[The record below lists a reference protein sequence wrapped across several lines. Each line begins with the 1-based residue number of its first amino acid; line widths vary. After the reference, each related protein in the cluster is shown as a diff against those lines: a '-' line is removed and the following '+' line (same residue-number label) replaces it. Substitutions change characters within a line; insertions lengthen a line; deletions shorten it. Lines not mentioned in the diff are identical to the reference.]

1 MSQGMV
7 LIRKLDT
14 LHAITHETW
23 HFSVLSS
30 FRDLNITL
38 INTLFRIKQHID
50 FSKIWK
56 SNILQILPFK

>member
-7 LIRKLDT
+7 LNRKLDT

-38 INTLFRIKQHID
+38 INTFFFFFVL
-50 FSKIWK
+50 
-56 SNILQILPFK
+56 SNI